1 MQDFLH
7 YLTITGASLV
17 TNWRAVLEIVIL
29 ALGLY
34 SIFALLKGTRGGGIL
49 KGIGLVIIGLVLLM
63 FLVARFLELNAIVW
77 ILEKLIA
84 MEFIMLVIIFQPE
97 LRRIFFNIGQSPIF
111 QKYIPN
117 QYPVIDEIVRAVHS
131 LSSKKTGVLIALE
144 RTTSLK
150 SYIEGGTSIN
160 AEVSSALIGTIAY
173 NGTPLH
179 DGAII
184 IQNDRLTA
192 AGCLLPLSTNPE
204 IGKSLGTR
212 HRAAV
217 GLTEESD
224 AIVVIVSEETGK
236 ISLSVRGHL
245 TQGLN
250 RESLHKILVDLGGDT
265 EGEAGNE

>member
-1 MQDFLH
+1 MQIFLD
-7 YLTITGASLV
+7 YLHNSGLDLV
-17 TNWRAVLEIVIL
+17 NNWRAILEVFIL

-34 SIFALLKGTRGGGIL
+34 SIFALMKGTRGDGIL
-49 KGIGLVIIGLVLLM
+49 KGLGLVVIGLVLVM
-63 FLVARFLELNAIVW
+63 FLIARMLELNSIVW

-97 LRRIFFNIGQSPIF
+97 LRRIFFNIGQSPLF
-111 QKYIPN
+111 QKYIPS
-117 QYPVIDEIVRAVHS
+117 QYPIIEEIVRAVHS
-131 LSSKKTGVLIALE
+131 LSSKKTGVLIAIE

-150 SYIEGGTSIN
+150 TYIEGGTSID
-160 AEVSSALIGTIAY
+160 AEVTPALICTIAY

-204 IGKSLGTR
+204 IGKNLGTR

-224 AIVVIVSEETGK
+224 AIVVVVSEETGK
-236 ISLSVRGHL
+236 ISVSVRGHL

-250 RESLHKILVDLGGDT
+250 KDSLRKILIDLGGQA
-265 EGEAGNE
+265 EGESDE